1 MPVRHVARKLVASGS
16 TTAAMVIVNTCR
28 PCRTTTPVRIEATAI
43 QTSTSSGAQ
52 MRNTAPAVAS
62 PPVTARASPPPGGS
76 GNSAS
81 SGSLGMRSWSS
92 TGGYGRVALRDR

>member
-1 MPVRHVARKLVASGS
+1 M
-16 TTAAMVIVNTCR
+16 
-28 PCRTTTPVRIEATAI
+28 
-43 QTSTSSGAQ
+43 SSGAQ

-81 SGSLGMRSWSS
+81 SGSLGMRLLVIGRRIRSGGPSVIEGSS
-92 TGGYGRVALRDR
+92 DAAADHGFQLPGEWGIIELLVPDL